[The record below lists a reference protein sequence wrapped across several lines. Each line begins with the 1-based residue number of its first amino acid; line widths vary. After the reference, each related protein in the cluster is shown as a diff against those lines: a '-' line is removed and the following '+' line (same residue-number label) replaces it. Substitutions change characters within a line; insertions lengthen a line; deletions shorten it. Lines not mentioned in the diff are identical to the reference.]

1 VGVFK
6 LKKWQVGLAVVG
18 VMLGG
23 SMLWVS
29 GLRAAGSLVWPKEVE
44 GVGNRTDKGEILGG
58 SVGYL
63 AGVVGDW
70 VWWRMAPGGTEERVQ
85 RLLTLADKRLG
96 TAERLIG
103 EADKDEV
110 GVKMLEKAEGYLS
123 RAKEEGKQLQE
134 MGVDEG
140 IEEALG
146 DSMETHEEKLE
157 WAEGAVEDNLRPRVV
172 KLRERC
178 EVE

>member
-1 VGVFK
+1 
-6 LKKWQVGLAVVG
+6 
-18 VMLGG
+18 
-23 SMLWVS
+23 
-29 GLRAAGSLVWPKEVE
+29 
-44 GVGNRTDKGEILGG
+44 
-58 SVGYL
+58 
-63 AGVVGDW
+63 VGDW
-70 VWWRMAPGGTEERVQ
+70 VWGRMAPGGTEERVQ